1 MQVSSLLFLFTN
13 IFIKKKLL
21 PKDVYIQTF
30 LCSKHFCIKL
40 KYAGLV
46 VAAAVL
52 RSLRRRRL
60 LQANSS
66 MNFFKT
72 FFISQK
78 LFLYSSIYLK
88 DYLKGYEELLDSTLD
103 ILRNL

>member
-30 LCSKHFCIKL
+30 LCSKQFCIKL

-46 VAAAVL
+46 VAAAAVL
-52 RSLRRRRL
+52 RSLRRRL

-78 LFLYSSIYLK
+78 
-88 DYLKGYEELLDSTLD
+88 
-103 ILRNL
+103 ILVFDFFKTFGEIVEIF

>member
-1 MQVSSLLFLFTN
+1 MANIITRCAGFKFIISLHEY
-13 IFIKKKLL
+13 IYKKKLL

-30 LCSKHFCIKL
+30 LCSKQFCIKL

-46 VAAAVL
+46 VAAAAVL

-78 LFLYSSIYLK
+78 ILFFDFFKTFGEIV
-88 DYLKGYEELLDSTLD
+88 E
-103 ILRNL
+103 IF